1 MSAMNF
7 LATLRPG
14 FPAYA
19 TPLDKLGWWALRAAC
34 VGVLVFLL
42 LPILVI
48 VPLSFSDSSFL
59 VYPIPGWSLKWYHN
73 LFGSEE
79 WARAAKNSF
88 IIAPAATL
96 LATSLGTLAAVGLAR
111 TSLPFKS
118 LLMSLLIAP
127 MVVPIV
133 VVGVSTYLF
142 FAPLGLAD
150 SYTALII
157 VHAALGAP
165 FVLTTVLATLQGF
178 NDNLVRASLSLGES
192 PLRTFFRITLPVI
205 APGVISGALFAFAT
219 SFDEVV
225 VTLFLAGPEQVTL
238 PRQMFTG
245 IRENITPTI
254 AAVATLLILFTT
266 SLLLVLEWLRGRR
279 AR

>member
-1 MSAMNF
+1 MKAW
-7 LATLRPG
+7 LPE

-19 TPLDKLGWWALRAAC
+19 TLADKLGWWALRAAG

-59 VYPIPGWSLKWYHN
+59 VYPIPGWSLKWYEN
-73 LFGSEE
+73 LFTSAE
-79 WARAAKNSF
+79 WIRAARNSF
-88 IIAPAATL
+88 IVAPAATL
-96 LATSLGTLAAVGLAR
+96 VATVLGTLAAVGLAR
-111 TSLPFKS
+111 TNFPFKGT
-118 LLMSLLIAP
+118 LMSLLIVP

-142 FAPLGLAD
+142 FAPLGFAD
-150 SYTALII
+150 SYLGLIV

-178 NDNLVRASLSLGES
+178 NHNLVRASLSCGES
-192 PLRTFFRITLPVI
+192 PLNTFFRITLPVI

-225 VTLFLAGPEQVTL
+225 VTLFLAGPDQVTL

-279 AR
+279 R

>member
-1 MSAMNF
+1 VRALSK
-7 LATLRPG
+7 LLPQ

-19 TPLDKLGWWALRAAC
+19 TPLDKLGWWALRFAC
-34 VGVLVFLL
+34 VAVLGFLL

-48 VPLSFSDSSFL
+48 MPLSFSDSSFL
-59 VYPIPGWSLKWYHN
+59 VYPIPAWSLKWYHN
-73 LFGSEE
+73 LFTSSE
-79 WARAAKNSF
+79 WIRAARNSF
-88 IIAPAATL
+88 IVAPSATL
-96 LATSLGTLAAVGLAR
+96 TATVLGTMAAVGLAR
-111 TSLPFKS
+111 TNFPLKG
-118 LLMSLLIAP
+118 LLMSVLIAP

-150 SYTALII
+150 SYVGLII

-178 NDNLVRASLSLGES
+178 NNNLVRASLSLGAH
-192 PLRTFFRITLPVI
+192 PLETFFRVTLPVI

-266 SLLLVLEWLRGRR
+266 TLLLALEWLRGRR
-279 AR
+279 R

>member
-1 MSAMNF
+1 MKLPA
-7 LATLRPG
+7 LPV

-19 TPLDKLGWWALRAAC
+19 TPLDKAGWWAVRIAC
-34 VGVLVFLL
+34 VGVLAFLL

-48 VPLSFSDSSFL
+48 MPLSFSDSSFL
-59 VYPIPGWSLKWYHN
+59 AYPIPGWSLKWYQN
-73 LFGSEE
+73 LFTSPE

-88 IIAPAATL
+88 IVAPAATVI
-96 LATSLGTLAAVGLAR
+96 ATVLGTLAAVGLAR
-111 TSLPFKS
+111 TDFPFKG

-142 FAPLGLAD
+142 FAKAGLAD

-178 NDNLVRASLSLGES
+178 NNNLVRASLSLGES

-266 SLLLVLEWLRGRR
+266 SLLLVLEWLRGRKR
-279 AR
+279 